1 MTSYLWF
8 FVAFLSGWAMRV
20 LIGNVADLIQS
31 RTYGRTYLAVGLWNV
46 FLMLLVV
53 EMWVASPFVDASD
66 GQVETGSF
74 LLFILLPTAVTL
86 MAYLLQPEPGK
97 YELVVED
104 LNESQQVVGAEG
116 RTTASTN
123 PPSLEAAFN
132 RNRQFFFGIM
142 LALPVVS
149 VLREFATGEFTLLSA
164 DLGFR
169 ALLALGAIL
178 GFFVKSK
185 RANTV
190 LAACMI
196 AVIVA
201 YTLIVFP
208 SVNTQTM

>member
-1 MTSYLWF
+1 MSTYLWF

-46 FLMLLVV
+46 FLMVLVV
-53 EMWVASPFVDASD
+53 EMWVAAPFVTEGS
-66 GQVETGSF
+66 QVATESF

-97 YELVVED
+97 YETEVEVSIEGEAAAD
-104 LNESQQVVGAEG
+104 APEDHQTSGATH
-116 RTTASTN
+116 R
-123 PPSLEAAFN
+123 PLEEAFN
-132 RNRQFFFGIM
+132 RNRQFFFGIL

-149 VLREFATGEFTLLSA
+149 VLREVLTGDFVLMSQ

-169 ALLALGAIL
+169 ALIALGAVA
-178 GFFVKSK
+178 GFFVKGK
-185 RANTV
+185 RANTALASCM
-190 LAACMI
+190 LAA
-196 AVIVA
+196 IVA

-208 SVNTQTM
+208 YINTKGA